1 MLQRGPGSRGGET
14 ELTSELSAPP
24 PTPQAPLLSL
34 QQRGVTPPQG
44 PRQALSSAARS
55 PVFLN
60 LLLVILAQET
70 LVTRAFF
77 LPGRGARSGLGHFI
91 EILAAAREAHSDT
104 RMSSSSRLP
113 PPRGGTFWGACWGRR
128 FPAPRIQSGRC
139 GGAGSW
145 RPSHSSRH
153 IPPPAG
159 TSRLVTS
166 GAGGPQGTRLELP
179 APGFLQ
185 RGCTSTREAR
195 SPPHRLP
202 RLLP

>member
-14 ELTSELSAPP
+14 ELTAECRPSAHPP
-24 PTPQAPLLSL
+24 GAAAQPAAARSDASP
-34 QQRGVTPPQG
+34 G

-113 PPRGGTFWGACWGRR
+113 PPRGGTFWGACWGRG

-185 RGCTSTREAR
+185 RGCTSTREAH
-195 SPPHRLP
+195 SLPHRLP